1 MLKTLRLSLTLKN
14 TYRVNSILY
23 AIKQIPL
30 IKNIIPY
37 SIYSEGGLKIFA
49 NVLSVIWTVISTF
62 IGKLLYFL
70 VMIAAVSGF
79 YNLPESEGAA
89 LFLQLLLPLTVIGAF
104 MNSLM
109 FDPSKDKYYAIILLN
124 MDARRYTLANYAFNM
139 LRLMLGFT
147 LAALMF
153 GLAMG
158 LNVWECL
165 LVPFFVAGTKM
176 TFAALELRKYEK
188 KGSVKGDGKTAF
200 LKVVLMVLLL
210 SLAYAPPA
218 FAYILPE
225 TVTVALMFFAV
236 LAGGLSVK
244 KIITFKSYRAMYK
257 ELLTDALTVQMDE
270 SAQAKLLK
278 EQSRKSISADSGI
291 TSSKK
296 GFEYLNELFIKRH
309 KKILWRS
316 AERITVGVLV
326 VFAAVL
332 LLFVYVPE
340 AKSAVNGALMNFL
353 PLSLFVMYILNRGT
367 GFTQALFVNCDSSLL
382 TYSFFKRPKFILK
395 LFQIRLREIVKI
407 NLLPAFAIGA
417 GLMLL
422 LYVSGGTD
430 NPLNYGVLFVSVSAL
445 SIFFSVHYLTL
456 YYLLQPYNAGTEI
469 KSGTYKLAMWGTYMV
484 CYIFLQMRFPTL
496 IFGVATIVFCLA
508 YCAAASLLVYNL
520 APKTFKIRA

>member
-37 SIYSEGGLKIFA
+37 SIYSEGGLKVFA

-176 TFAALELRKYEK
+176 TFAALELGKYEK

-200 LKVVLMVLLL
+200 LKVVSMVLLL
-210 SLAYAPPA
+210 AFAYAPPA
-218 FAYILPE
+218 FGYILPE
-225 TVTVALMFFAV
+225 AVTIALMCLTV
-236 LAGGLSVK
+236 LAGALSVK
-244 KIITFKSYRAMYK
+244 KIITFNSYRAMYK

-278 EQSRKSISADSGI
+278 EQSRKNISADSGI

-382 TYSFFKRPKFILK
+382 TYSFYKRPKFILK

-407 NLLPAFAIGA
+407 NLLPAAAIGG
-417 GLMLL
+417 GLALL

-456 YYLLQPYNAGTEI
+456 YYLLQPYNSGTEI

-496 IFGVATIVFCLA
+496 IFGAATIVFCLV
-508 YCAAASLLVYNL
+508 YCAAASLLVYKL

>member
-79 YNLPESEGAA
+79 YNLPESQGAA

-147 LAALMF
+147 VSALIF

-158 LNVWECL
+158 LSVWECL

-210 SLAYAPPA
+210 ALAYAPPA

-326 VFAAVL
+326 IIAAVL

-382 TYSFFKRPKFILK
+382 TYSFYKRPKFILK

-407 NLLPAFAIGA
+407 NLLPAAAIGG
-417 GLMLL
+417 GLALL

-456 YYLLQPYNAGTEI
+456 YYLLQPYNSGTEI

-496 IFGVATIVFCLA
+496 IFGAATIVFCLV
-508 YCAAASLLVYNL
+508 YCAAASLLVYRL

>member
-30 IKNIIPY
+30 IKNVLPD
-37 SIYSEGGLKIFA
+37 SIYSEGGIKIFA
-49 NVLSVIWTVISTF
+49 NVLSVIWKVISTF

-70 VMIAAVSGF
+70 IMIAAVSGI
-79 YNLPESEGAA
+79 YNLPESQGAA

-109 FDPSKDKYYAIILLN
+109 FDPSNDKYYAIVLLN
-124 MDARRYTLANYAFNM
+124 MDARRYTLANYAFSL

-158 LNVWECL
+158 LESWECL

-210 SLAYAPPA
+210 ALTYAPPA
-218 FAYILPE
+218 FGCILPE
-225 TVTVALMFFAV
+225 SVIVVLMCLTVFVGAF
-236 LAGGLSVK
+236 SVK

-278 EQSRKSISADSGI
+278 EQSRKNISADSGI

-316 AERITVGVLV
+316 AERITLCVLV

-332 LLFVYVPE
+332 LLFEYVPE

-382 TYSFFKRPKFILK
+382 TYSFYKRPKFILK
-395 LFQIRLREIVKI
+395 LFQIRLREIIKI
-407 NLLPAFAIGA
+407 NLLPASVIGG

-430 NPLNYGVLFVSVSAL
+430 NPLNYAVIFVSIVAL

-496 IFGVATIVFCLA
+496 IFGAATFVFCLV
-508 YCAAASLLVYNL
+508 YCVAASLLVYRL

>member
-30 IKNIIPY
+30 IKNVLPD
-37 SIYSEGGLKIFA
+37 SIYSEGVLKIFA

-70 VMIAAVSGF
+70 IMIAAVSGI
-79 YNLPESEGAA
+79 YNLPESQGAA

-109 FDPSKDKYYAIILLN
+109 FDPSNDKYYAIVLLN

-210 SLAYAPPA
+210 ALTYAPPA
-218 FAYILPE
+218 FGYILPE
-225 TVTVALMFFAV
+225 SVIVVLMCLTVLVGAF
-236 LAGGLSVK
+236 SVK

-278 EQSRKSISADSGI
+278 EQSRKNISADSGI

-316 AERITVGVLV
+316 AERITICVLV

-332 LLFVYVPE
+332 LLFEYVPE

-382 TYSFFKRPKFILK
+382 TYSFYKRPKFILK
-395 LFQIRLREIVKI
+395 LFQIRLREITKI
-407 NLLPAFAIGA
+407 NLLPASVIGG

-430 NPLNYGVLFVSVSAL
+430 NPLNYAVIFVSIVAL

-496 IFGVATIVFCLA
+496 IFGAATIVFCLV
-508 YCAAASLLVYNL
+508 YCVAASLLVYRL